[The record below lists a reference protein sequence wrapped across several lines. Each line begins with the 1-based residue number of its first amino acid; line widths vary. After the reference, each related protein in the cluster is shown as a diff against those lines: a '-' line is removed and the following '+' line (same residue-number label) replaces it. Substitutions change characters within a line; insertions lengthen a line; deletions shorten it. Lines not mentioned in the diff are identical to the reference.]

1 METVSFRLDRRAGG
15 AGDDRAGRRWVD
27 RMDGWRRVGLVDALM
42 PDLSKRDI
50 RELNVETKWWCKRM
64 FR

>member
-1 METVSFRLDRRAGG
+1 
-15 AGDDRAGRRWVD
+15 
-27 RMDGWRRVGLVDALM
+27 LVDALT